1 MDTDFADL
9 ALMGAGIMMLS
20 HLFLSMLLRALVGW
34 HSPLAAELFSLPN
47 APLVPDWGFRLLNA
61 KFFLP
66 WVPSPQ
72 SMQSQ
77 PTLARISLLLARIS
91 GGSVPILLLAFMALS
106 ILLGNVYGYG

>member
-1 MDTDFADL
+1 METDVVDL
-9 ALMGAGIMMLS
+9 ALIGAGIMMLS
-20 HLFLSMLLRALVGW
+20 HVFLSLLLRALVGW
-34 HSPLAAELFSLPN
+34 HSSLAAELFSVPN
-47 APLVPDWGFRLLNA
+47 SPLVPDWGFRLLNA

-77 PTLARISLLLARIS
+77 PPLARMSLLLARVS
-91 GGSVPILLLAFMALS
+91 GLSVPILLLAFLALS